1 VTLYLY
7 GFVPRD
13 TALPAAGLA
22 GVADAP
28 VELVPAG
35 TVLAAVSRVPE
46 EDYAPEPVEARSEDL
61 RWLAEQGVRHEGV
74 IAWFVDHAEIV
85 PMRLLTLYSSDA
97 ALARDAA
104 ERGAWIH
111 EQLERF
117 RGLREWDLKIAYEP
131 ARLEAEVGR
140 LSPEIAA
147 LDQELAAAQ
156 PGRRFLLERKRR
168 ELVSRELAG
177 VARRLAGG
185 LLQAVTPAVERHLL
199 LPLQGEPGAAPV
211 VMNAALLVAAPAAAE
226 VRAAVR
232 TAAAELAE
240 AGLVVS
246 FSGPWAPY
254 RFFGDADDGRPGATG
269 GAPAGGAG
277 ESGP

>member
-7 GFVPRD
+7 GFVPEG
-13 TALPAAGLA
+13 TTLPAAGLA
-22 GVADAP
+22 GIADAP

-46 EDYAPEPVEARSEDL
+46 ADYAPEPVEARSGDL

-74 IAWFVDHAEIV
+74 IAWFVDHAEIL
-85 PMRLLTLYSSDA
+85 PMRLLTLYTSDA

-140 LSPEIAA
+140 LSPEVVA
-147 LDQELAAAQ
+147 LDQELATAQ

-177 VARRLAGG
+177 VARRLADG
-185 LLQAVTPAVERHLL
+185 LLQAVTPTVERHLL

-211 VMNAALLVAAPAAAE
+211 VMNAALLVAAPAADE
-226 VRAAVR
+226 VRRAVR
-232 TAAAELAE
+232 TAAAELVE

-246 FSGPWAPY
+246 FTGPWAPY
-254 RFFGDADDGRPGATG
+254 RFFGDGDDGRPGATG
-269 GAPAGGAG
+269 AAPAGGAG